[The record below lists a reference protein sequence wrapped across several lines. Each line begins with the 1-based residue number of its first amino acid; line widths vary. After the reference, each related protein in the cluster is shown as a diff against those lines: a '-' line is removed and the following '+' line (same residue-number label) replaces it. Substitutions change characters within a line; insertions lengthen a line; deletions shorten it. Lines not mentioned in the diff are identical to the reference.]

1 MLLLSGGSRGGQKLS
16 SAKTSIASRESATFT
31 STSRPP
37 LQHNRNGLTNTLN
50 GRPPRTSS
58 IDTAPSTA
66 NDPGPTRD
74 TSQATKTP
82 LHLHTTHNPVRRKLI
97 HTTHDKPAA
106 RIQERER
113 HKECAIV
120 ESQLAEAAERGGG
133 RGRTIGRFPCKVRQR
148 LGHRRREGAYDGADM
163 IRACLLTIA
172 RRARRVVTISW
183 T

>member
-1 MLLLSGGSRGGQKLS
+1 MLSRCACLGGQKAS
-16 SAKTSIASRESATFT
+16 SAKPSIASRESATFT

-37 LQHNRNGLTNTLN
+37 LQHNRNGFTNTLN
-50 GRPPRTSS
+50 GRPSRTAS

-66 NDPGPTRD
+66 NHPSPARD
-74 TSQATKTP
+74 TPQATKAP

-97 HTTHDKPAA
+97 HITHDKPAA

-113 HKECAIV
+113 HKECAIM

-133 RGRTIGRFPCKVRQR
+133 RGRTIGRFPCEVRQR
-148 LGHRRREGAYDGADM
+148 LGHRRREGTYNRVEK